1 MHFHIYKYPL
11 KQHSPKHQTI
21 PKKPNMK
28 KSLVISLLPL
38 FLSLTQGSL
47 SPDCDIPHDH
57 QGSSNIQIMH
67 ASHPC
72 SPFTPKTPLPL
83 EHTLHQMHSNDKTRF
98 RFLSSLATG
107 RPTAPIA
114 YGSSIIQTPTYIVRA
129 SIGTPGQTL
138 LMSIDTSSNAAWIPC
153 TGCVGCSS
161 TTFDS
166 AKSSTFKA
174 VPCGAPQCNQV
185 YNHNL

>member
-1 MHFHIYKYPL
+1 
-11 KQHSPKHQTI
+11 
-21 PKKPNMK
+21 MK
-28 KSLVISLLPL
+28 NTLLLSLLPL
-38 FLSLTQGSL
+38 FLSLTQGFL
-47 SPDCDIPHDH
+47 SPHCDIPHDH
-57 QGSSNIQIMH
+57 GSTLQIMH

-83 EHTLHQMHSNDKTRF
+83 EHTLLQMHSNDKTRF

-107 RPTAPIA
+107 RPIAPIA
-114 YGSSIIQTPTYIVRA
+114 YGSGNPTYIVRA
-129 SIGTPGQTL
+129 SIGTPSQTL
-138 LMSIDTSSNAAWIPC
+138 LMTIDTSNDAAWIPC

-166 AKSSTFKA
+166 AKSSTFKS

-185 YNHNL
+185 ITRITKIVYFSNLIGINYFLLCDHCFLFAFSTFCL